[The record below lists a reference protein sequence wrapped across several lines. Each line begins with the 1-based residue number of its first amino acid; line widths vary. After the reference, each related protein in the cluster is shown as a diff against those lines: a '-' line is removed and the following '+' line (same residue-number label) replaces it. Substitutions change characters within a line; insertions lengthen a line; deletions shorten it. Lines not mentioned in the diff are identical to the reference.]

1 MDKIIGNYLSQ
12 SNMDFPLD
20 CETFNYIAQHEAM
33 LAALGNIGGDKVI
46 LSGCQY
52 TLGTRSEGY
61 VFLRTKAYPDGE
73 VLHFTG
79 GTGDNL
85 HIVTENIEVTADG
98 YTYPSAYTK
107 RYLAPGLE
115 SENYKWSDFNNF
127 KSCRQLTAKL
137 AQLQA
142 QLDSV
147 VSEPLGIIKIFAGSV
162 VPKGYL
168 LCDGK
173 EINRDEYKELYS
185 VIGDAYNE
193 APNYLGIT
201 NPHVLEGCFRLP
213 DLRGRFVVGQNSLD
227 TEYQVKGNA
236 GGEKKHLLTSKET
249 AVAVHNHDAKFPEGG
264 DGEHRHLI
272 KTDGG
277 NDKGSGSYEIGNSD
291 QKVYTEKDGKHSHK
305 ITIIE
310 SKGRDAEFAH
320 ENRPPYYTLAYIIKA
335 K

>member
-61 VFLRTKAYPDGE
+61 VFLRTKEYPDGE

-107 RYLAPGLE
+107 RYLAPGHE
-115 SENYKWSDFNNF
+115 SENYKWSDFSDF
-127 KSCRQLTAKL
+127 KSCRELTGKL

-147 VSEPLGIIKIFAGSV
+147 VSEPLGIIKIFAGSD
-162 VPKGYL
+162 VPEGYL
-168 LCDGK
+168 LCEGQDIK
-173 EINRDEYKELYS
+173 ISEYKALHD

-201 NPHVLEGCFRLP
+201 NPHILEGCFRLP

-249 AVAVHNHDAKFPEGG
+249 AVAVHDHDAKFPKDG

-277 NDKGSGSYEIGNSD
+277 NDKGSGSWEIGNSN
-291 QKVYTEKDGKHSHK
+291 QKVYTEKDGAHTHN
-305 ITIIE
+305 ITIENSI
-310 SKGRDAEFAH
+310 GRDAEFAH

>member
-61 VFLRTKAYPDGE
+61 VFLRTEAYPDGE

-79 GTGDNL
+79 GKGDDL

-107 RYLAPGLE
+107 RYLASGLGME
-115 SENYKWSDFNNF
+115 SYKWSDFNNF
-127 KSCRQLTAKL
+127 NSCRQLTAKL

-147 VSEPLGIIKIFAGSV
+147 VSEPLGIIKIFAGSD

-168 LCDGK
+168 LCDG
-173 EINRDEYKELYS
+173 RDIKISEYKALYD
-185 VIGDAYNE
+185 VIGDTYKE
-193 APNYLGIT
+193 APNYVGIT
-201 NPHVLEGCFRLP
+201 NPHILEGHFRLP

-227 TEYQVKGNA
+227 TEYQVNGNA
-236 GGEKKHLLTSKET
+236 GGEKKHLLTPEET
-249 AVAVHNHDAKFPEGG
+249 AVAVHDHVAKCPEGG
-264 DGEHRHLI
+264 EHKHLI

-277 NDKGSGSYEIGNSD
+277 NDKGSGSYEIGGSD
-291 QKVYTEKDGKHSHK
+291 QNVYTEKDGKHTHK
-305 ITIIE
+305 ITIENSI
-310 SKGRDAEFAH
+310 GRDAESAH

>member
-61 VFLRTKAYPDGE
+61 VFLRTKEYPDGE

-107 RYLAPGLE
+107 RYLASGLGG
-115 SENYKWSDFNNF
+115 ENYKWSEFNDF
-127 KSCRQLTAKL
+127 KSCRELTAKL

-147 VSEPLGIIKIFAGSV
+147 VSEPLGIIKIFAGSD

-168 LCDGK
+168 LCDG
-173 EINRDEYKELYS
+173 RDIKISEYKAL
-185 VIGDAYNE
+185 
-193 APNYLGIT
+193 
-201 NPHVLEGCFRLP
+201 
-213 DLRGRFVVGQNSLD
+213 
-227 TEYQVKGNA
+227 
-236 GGEKKHLLTSKET
+236 
-249 AVAVHNHDAKFPEGG
+249 
-264 DGEHRHLI
+264 
-272 KTDGG
+272 
-277 NDKGSGSYEIGNSD
+277 
-291 QKVYTEKDGKHSHK
+291 
-305 ITIIE
+305 
-310 SKGRDAEFAH
+310 
-320 ENRPPYYTLAYIIKA
+320 
-335 K
+335 